1 MLKTA
6 SNKIIKIRK
15 IADLRIVPEKIKG
28 KRSKPKGRAAK
39 LKSRKL
45 EKGKKEEE
53 SLAFKRVKIR
63 TKIEAMLWKIT
74 TE

>member
-1 MLKTA
+1 LLKTA
-6 SNKIIKIRK
+6 SNKTIKIRK
-15 IADLRIVPEKIKG
+15 IIELRIVSGEIKG

-53 SLAFKRVKIR
+53 SLAFKRAKIR
-63 TKIEAMLWKIT
+63 TKIEAILWKIAI
-74 TE
+74 E